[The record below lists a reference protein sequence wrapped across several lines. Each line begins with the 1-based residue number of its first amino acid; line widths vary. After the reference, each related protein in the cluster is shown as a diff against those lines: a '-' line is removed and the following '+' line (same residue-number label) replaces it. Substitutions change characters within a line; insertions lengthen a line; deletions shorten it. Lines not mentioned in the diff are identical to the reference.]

1 MESGKQIMN
10 MQALMRQ
17 AQQMQKDI
25 TKKKDE
31 LNKKTF
37 VGTSELVEVTFTG
50 DKKLVSTKIKSDI
63 DNDDKEIIEDMF
75 VIAVNDA
82 MAKIDKETESML
94 GAYGS
99 QLGGL
104 F

>member
-1 MESGKQIMN
+1 MN
-10 MQALMRQ
+10 MQALMQQ
-17 AQQMQKDI
+17 AQKMQRDI
-25 TKKKDE
+25 EKKKDE

-50 DKKLVSTKIKSDI
+50 NKKLVSVSIKQDNLSD
-63 DNDDKEIIEDMF
+63 DDKEILEDMF
-75 VIAVNDA
+75 TIAVNDA
-82 MAKIDKETESML
+82 MAKIDKETENML

-99 QLGGL
+99 QLNGL

>member
-1 MESGKQIMN
+1 MN

-82 MAKIDKETESML
+82 MAKIDKEIESML

>member
-1 MESGKQIMN
+1 MN
-10 MQALMRQ
+10 MQALMQQ
-17 AQQMQKDI
+17 AQKMQRDI

-37 VGTSELVEVTFTG
+37 VGTSELVDVTFTG
-50 DKKLVSTKIKSDI
+50 DNKKLVSVSIKQDNLSD
-63 DNDDKEIIEDMF
+63 DDKEILEDMF
-75 VIAVNDA
+75 TIAVNAA
-82 MAKIDKETESML
+82 MAKIDKETENML

-99 QLGGL
+99 QLNGL

>member
-1 MESGKQIMN
+1 MN
-10 MQALMRQ
+10 MQALMQQ
-17 AQQMQKDI
+17 AQKMQRDM
-25 TKKKDE
+25 TKKKEE

-37 VGTSELVEVTFTG
+37 VGTSELVDVTFTG
-50 DKKLVSTKIKSDI
+50 DKKLVSVNIKQDSSLDEE
-63 DNDDKEIIEDMF
+63 DKEILQDMM

-82 MAKIDKETESML
+82 MKQIDKETEKML

-99 QLGGL
+99 QLNGL

>member
-1 MESGKQIMN
+1 MN
-10 MQALMRQ
+10 MQALMQQ
-17 AQQMQKDI
+17 AQKMQRDI

-37 VGTSELVEVTFTG
+37 VGISELVEVVFTG
-50 DKKLVSTKIKSDI
+50 DKKIVSTTIKQDGLDDS
-63 DNDDKEIIEDMF
+63 DKEILQDMF

-82 MAKIDKETESML
+82 MKKIDKETESML

-99 QLGGL
+99 QLNGL
-104 F
+104 M

>member
-1 MESGKQIMN
+1 MN

-25 TKKKDE
+25 TQKKDE

>member
-1 MESGKQIMN
+1 MN
-10 MQALMRQ
+10 MQAIMQQ
-17 AQQMQKDI
+17 AQKMQRDI

-31 LNKKTF
+31 LNKKEFT
-37 VGTSELVEVTFTG
+37 GTSELVEVVFTG
-50 DKKLVSTKIKSDI
+50 DKKLVSVNIKSDI

-82 MAKIDKETESML
+82 MTKIDKETENVL

-99 QLGGL
+99 QLNGL

>member
-1 MESGKQIMN
+1 MN
-10 MQALMRQ
+10 MQAIMQQ
-17 AQQMQKDI
+17 AQKMQRDI

-31 LNKKTF
+31 LNKKEFT
-37 VGTSELVEVTFTG
+37 GTSELVEVVFTG
-50 DKKLVSTKIKSDI
+50 DKKLVSVNIKSDI

-82 MAKIDKETESML
+82 MSKIDKETENVL

-99 QLGGL
+99 QLNGL

>member
-1 MESGKQIMN
+1 MN
-10 MQALMRQ
+10 MQALMQQ
-17 AQQMQKDI
+17 AQKMQRDM
-25 TKKKDE
+25 TKKKEE
-31 LNKKTF
+31 LNNKTF

-50 DKKLVSTKIKSDI
+50 DKKLVSVNIKQDGSLDEE
-63 DNDDKEIIEDMF
+63 DKEILQDMM

-82 MAKIDKETESML
+82 MKQIDKETEKML

-99 QLGGL
+99 QLNGL

>member
-1 MESGKQIMN
+1 MN
-10 MQALMRQ
+10 MQAIMQQ
-17 AQQMQKDI
+17 AQKMQGDI

-31 LNKKTF
+31 LNKKEFT
-37 VGTSELVEVTFTG
+37 GTSELVEVVFTG
-50 DKKLVSTKIKSDI
+50 DKKLVSVNIKNDI

-82 MAKIDKETESML
+82 MAKIDSETEKVL

-104 F
+104 L

>member
-1 MESGKQIMN
+1 MN
-10 MQALMRQ
+10 MQAIMQQ
-17 AQQMQKDI
+17 AQKMQRDI

-37 VGTSELVEVTFTG
+37 VGKSELVEVVVTG
-50 DKKLVSTKIKSDI
+50 DKKLVSVSLKGEIGS
-63 DNDDKEIIEDMF
+63 DDKEILEDMI

-82 MAKIDKETESML
+82 MKQVDVETEKVL
-94 GAYGS
+94 GAYGN

-104 F
+104 L

>member
-1 MESGKQIMN
+1 MN
-10 MQALMRQ
+10 MQAIMQQ
-17 AQQMQKDI
+17 AQKMQRDI
-25 TKKKDE
+25 TKKKEE

-37 VGTSELVEVTFTG
+37 VGTSELVEVVFTG
-50 DKKLVSTKIKSDI
+50 DKKMVSSKIKSDV
-63 DNDDKEIIEDMF
+63 DNDDKEILEDMF

-82 MAKIDKETESML
+82 MKQIDKETESVL

>member
-1 MESGKQIMN
+1 MN
-10 MQALMRQ
+10 MQAMLRQ

>member
-1 MESGKQIMN
+1 MN
-10 MQALMRQ
+10 MQALMQQ
-17 AQQMQKDI
+17 AQKMQRDI
-25 TKKKDE
+25 TKKKEE
-31 LNKKTF
+31 LNSKNF
-37 VGTSELVEVTFTG
+37 IGTSELVDVVFSG
-50 DKKLVSTKIKSDI
+50 DKKLVSVKIKSNI
-63 DNDDKEIIEDMF
+63 ENDDKEILEDMF

-82 MAKIDKETESML
+82 MSQIDKETEKVL

>member
-1 MESGKQIMN
+1 MN
-10 MQALMRQ
+10 MQALMQQ
-17 AQQMQKDI
+17 AQKMQRDM
-25 TKKKDE
+25 TKKKEE

-37 VGTSELVEVTFTG
+37 VGTSELVDVTFTG
-50 DKKLVSTKIKSDI
+50 DKKLVSVNFKQEGSLDEE
-63 DNDDKEIIEDMF
+63 DKEILQDMM

-82 MAKIDKETESML
+82 MKQIDKETEKML

-99 QLGGL
+99 QLNGL

>member
-1 MESGKQIMN
+1 MN
-10 MQALMRQ
+10 MQALMQQ
-17 AQQMQKDI
+17 AQKMQRDL

-37 VGTSELVEVTFTG
+37 TGNSELVEVVFTG
-50 DKKLVSTKIKSDI
+50 DKRLVSTKIKGDI

-82 MAKIDKETESML
+82 MTQIDKETESVM

-99 QLGGL
+99 QLNGL

>member
-1 MESGKQIMN
+1 MN
-10 MQALMRQ
+10 MQALMQQ
-17 AQQMQKDI
+17 AQKMQRDI

-37 VGTSELVEVTFTG
+37 TGISELVEVVFTG
-50 DKKLVSTKIKSDI
+50 DKKLVSTKVKGDI

-82 MAKIDKETESML
+82 MSKIDKETESML

-99 QLGGL
+99 QFNGL